1 LKNQHGMDGK
11 TIEKAFR
18 ESFLHV
24 KEDAFDDE
32 CKYNSHS
39 NESSLLD
46 YFHELLQQVQARVD
60 GPLHRFDVVTKK

>member
-1 LKNQHGMDGK
+1 MDGK
-11 TIEKAFR
+11 TIEKAFQ

-32 CKYNSHS
+32 CKCNPHS
-39 NESSLLD
+39 NPNSFLD
-46 YFHELLQQVQARVD
+46 YFNELLNQVQARVD